1 MKQTPHTELRWVR
14 QCSQTT
20 VFFAM
25 LIVVSMMLSPFLLSV
40 GIWGLLLCAFW
51 NGALLYRNS
60 DGAVSLSNPIAW
72 FYILKQGFQRLFQ
85 HRASALMLILLL
97 LPFVSGLW
105 SADTHYWLDRVR
117 VRLPFLVL
125 PYIFVNLPPL
135 SRTQFRLVLYVL
147 VWALVL
153 VCVGI
158 GINYFL
164 NEDTILQGLREGR
177 PIPVPRQHIRF
188 SLILCTGIIAGA
200 WLWMKRF
207 VWRFPWERNVLSF
220 ALVFLFFFQH
230 FLAVRSGLAA
240 LYAVLLFTLARY
252 VWNSKQWLIGMGA
265 LVIFTSMLVAALQFI
280 PSLSRRVDY
289 MVHDWHMFR
298 NHAGQNYSDS
308 ERWISLETGV
318 DLWKSSPLIGVGA
331 GDLPG
336 ETEKVLAEEYPQYI
350 ETPKLPHNQ
359 FIYLLAG
366 TGIFGLALSMIV
378 FLYPLLV
385 PVYRRFYPF
394 LAHQVVIFMSFLVE
408 YTIETSIGVA
418 FYLFYTLWYM
428 NMAVAEK
435 QATS

>member
-1 MKQTPHTELRWVR
+1 MKQAPHTELRWVR

-25 LIVVSMMLSPFLLSV
+25 LIVVSMMLSPFLLSI
-40 GIWGLLLCAFW
+40 GIWGLLFCALW
-51 NGALLYRNS
+51 HSALLYRNTV
-60 DGAVSLSNPIAW
+60 GAIPLSNPMAW
-72 FYILKQGFQRLFQ
+72 FYILKQGFERLFR
-85 HRASALMLILLL
+85 HRAGVLMLILLVV
-97 LPFVSGLW
+97 PFVSGLW

-117 VRLPFLVL
+117 VRVPFLVL
-125 PYIFVNLPPL
+125 PFVFVNLPPL

-153 VCVGI
+153 MCIGI
-158 GINYFL
+158 GLNYFL

-188 SLILCTGIIAGA
+188 SLILCTGIVAGA
-200 WLWMKRF
+200 WLWLKRF
-207 VWRFPWERNVLSF
+207 VWRFSWERNVLGG
-220 ALVFLFFFQH
+220 ALIFLFFFQH

-252 VWNSKQWLIGMGA
+252 VWNSRQWMVGIGA
-265 LVIFTSMLVAALQFI
+265 LVIFGAMLVAALQFI

-318 DLWKSSPLIGVGA
+318 ELWQSAPLFGVGA
-331 GDLPG
+331 GDLPV
-336 ETEKVLAEEYPQYI
+336 ETEKILAEDYPQYV

-366 TGIFGLALSMIV
+366 TGIVGLFLSMIV

-394 LAHQVVIFMSFLVE
+394 LAHQVVIFTSFLVE

-418 FYLFYTLWYM
+418 FYLFYTFWYM